1 MFHEEVL
8 TYLQDVLDA
17 ISDLQ
22 SCFVGFPN
30 RYDLFERDI
39 MRKCVVERKVEI
51 MGEAIIR
58 IRKVDPEVA
67 IPNARA
73 IIDTRNR
80 IIHAYDNVQP
90 EFLWSLVIRH
100 IPELKKDVERIISE
114 YEELYNRESDIKS

>member
-8 TYLQDVLDA
+8 TSLQDVLDA

-51 MGEAIIR
+51 MGEAINR

-100 IPELKKDVERIISE
+100 IPELKKDIEHIISE
-114 YEELYNRESDIKS
+114 YEELYNRENRL